1 MRGRLAAIAHSRFRH
16 FRDMRGLRIQVSLR
30 GKSGHSAGVAEG
42 PGLTLSRPQGSQL
55 TKAGSIK
62 QFGKVRNMKRDA
74 RAFFIRFLLALLR
87 TRRCS
92 LCLGL
97 SPGGSKRLRLSAYIS
112 PLFGA

>member
-1 MRGRLAAIAHSRFRH
+1 MLRLLTAALGTSATCGDCECRSAYEAK
-16 FRDMRGLRIQVSLR
+16 V
-30 GKSGHSAGVAEG
+30 HSAGVAEG

-74 RAFFIRFLLALLR
+74 RAFFIRFLLALLW

-97 SPGGSKRLRLSAYIS
+97 SPVDPSDFA
-112 PLFGA
+112 